1 MTYCIPLAKIQS
13 KFYDSFLI
21 GIHSMQGWKVTTR
34 HGVARKRTKK
44 DLAICI
50 SVKVTNCAN
59 REQLNILETFL
70 KYLEFYI
77 VAW

>member
-1 MTYCIPLAKIQS
+1 
-13 KFYDSFLI
+13 
-21 GIHSMQGWKVTTR
+21 MQGWKVTTR

-50 SVKVTNCAN
+50 SVKATNCAN